1 MASAIKRGYDIKDFD
16 TFFPGHGGLMDRM
29 DCQLIVH
36 LFTYIHYHTFVAS
49 RVPTLQS
56 LLAAASFLPAADQM
70 RLLHLLG
77 EQVAAQAVHAQEAVA
92 AASGSS

>member
-29 DCQLIVH
+29 DCQLIIH

-49 RVPTLQS
+49 KIPTVEN
-56 LLAAASFLPAADQM
+56 LLVAASFLSLPDQQH
-70 RLLHLLG
+70 LLQMLG
-77 EQVAAQAVHAQEAVA
+77 EQIQEAV
-92 AASGSS
+92 STPSSL